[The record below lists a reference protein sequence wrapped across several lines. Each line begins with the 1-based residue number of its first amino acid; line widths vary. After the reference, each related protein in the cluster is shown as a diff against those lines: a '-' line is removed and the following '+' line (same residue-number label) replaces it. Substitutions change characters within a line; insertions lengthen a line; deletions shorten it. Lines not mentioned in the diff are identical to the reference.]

1 MDTEHIYIG
10 DEMAELAGEPATVN
24 HIERIRN
31 YVTGTR
37 TELTFYDEGYVQVH
51 ETRKKKLIKKHM
63 LELRFLRPDP
73 VVSRR
78 LATPFLWSA
87 LALGIAAL
95 VVSFVLPLTPV
106 AGFTLSATA
115 SLATLAVIGLL
126 LFVYRSDVTHRFCT
140 ANGHTVVLSLI
151 GSFGCVG
158 KSRRAA
164 RAMRKAIAEAAG
176 RYDARDVRYL
186 RAEMQAHYKLAET
199 GVISREACSSGTSL
213 ILSKF
218 G

>member
-24 HIERIRN
+24 RIERIRN
-31 YVTGTR
+31 YVTGT
-37 TELTFYDEGYVQVH
+37 TTDLTFYEEGYLQVH
-51 ETRKKKLIKKHM
+51 ELRKKKLVKQHM
-63 LELRFLRPDP
+63 LELRFLKPEP
-73 VVSRR
+73 VVTRR

-87 LALGIAAL
+87 LVTGIAAL
-95 VVSFVLPLTPV
+95 AVSFVLPMTSV
-106 AGFTLSATA
+106 AGYTLSATA

-126 LFVYRSDVTHRFCT
+126 LFVYRTDVTHRFCT
-140 ANGHTVVLSLI
+140 ANGHTVVLSLT
-151 GSFGCVG
+151 GSFGCVRRA
-158 KSRRAA
+158 RRAA
-164 RAMRKAIAEAAG
+164 RAIGKAIAEAAG

-199 GVISREACSSGTSL
+199 GVISREACSNGTSL